1 MPRLFCAR
9 DRKRGSKLDAAR
21 FIRFEDYVHA
31 LVARRC
37 GELLHGWRVR
47 KQYRFLRGRK
57 QLERVLKRET
67 SSDLRIVVRI
77 RRKLSEIEFFLEII
91 RNTFAIRSSTRLL
104 DFFRSLNIPR
114 FGSVLLKRQSKRS
127 SSHRFDPD
135 GIRLNEF
142 WGKKIL
148 ETKEGNSGFIWEP
161 WTRLSNG

>member
-67 SSDLRIVVRI
+67 SSDLRTVVRI

-91 RNTFAIRSSTRLL
+91 RLRFVFRLVFWIFFDRPIFQDSILFFWSDNRSDRVLTGLIRME
-104 DFFRSLNIPR
+104 
-114 FGSVLLKRQSKRS
+114 FGWTNS
-127 SSHRFDPD
+127 
-135 GIRLNEF
+135 EE
-142 WGKKIL
+142 KKIL
-148 ETKEGNSGFIWEP
+148 EMKEGNSGFIWEP

>member
-1 MPRLFCAR
+1 MPRFFCAR

-67 SSDLRIVVRI
+67 SSDPRIVVRI

-91 RNTFAIRSSTRLL
+91 CNTFAILRLVFWIFFDRPIFQDSILFFWSDNRSDRVLTGLIRME
-104 DFFRSLNIPR
+104 
-114 FGSVLLKRQSKRS
+114 FG
-127 SSHRFDPD
+127 
-135 GIRLNEF
+135 
-142 WGKKIL
+142 W
-148 ETKEGNSGFIWEP
+148 TNSGEKNSGDERRKFWFYIGAVDE
-161 WTRLSNG
+161 T

>member
-67 SSDLRIVVRI
+67 SSDPRIVVRI

-91 RNTFAIRSSTRLL
+91 RNTFAIRSSIRLL
-104 DFFRSLNIPR
+104 DFFRSPNIPR
-114 FGSVLLKRQSKRS
+114 FGSVLLKRQSKFSQVWSGWNSVER
-127 SSHRFDPD
+127 
-135 GIRLNEF
+135 IL
-142 WGKKIL
+142 GKK
-148 ETKEGNSGFIWEP
+148 NSGDERRKFWFYMGAVDE
-161 WTRLSNG
+161 T

>member
-9 DRKRGSKLDAAR
+9 DRKRGSKLDTAR

-77 RRKLSEIEFFLEII
+77 RRKLSEIFLG
-91 RNTFAIRSSTRLL
+91 NYTFAIRFSTRLL
-104 DFFRSLNIPR
+104 DFFRSPNIPR

-148 ETKEGNSGFIWEP
+148 ETKEGNSGFI
-161 WTRLSNG
+161 

>member
-37 GELLHGWRVR
+37 ELLHGWRVR

-77 RRKLSEIEFFLEII
+77 RRKLSEIFLG
-91 RNTFAIRSSTRLL
+91 NYTFAICFSTRLL
-104 DFFRSLNIPR
+104 DFFRSSNIPR

>member
-67 SSDLRIVVRI
+67 SSDPRIVVRI
-77 RRKLSEIEFFLEII
+77 RRKLSEIFLG
-91 RNTFAIRSSTRLL
+91 NYTFAIRFSTRLL
-104 DFFRSLNIPR
+104 DFFRSPNIPR
-114 FGSVLLKRQSKRS
+114 FGSVLLKRQSKFSQVWSGWNSVER
-127 SSHRFDPD
+127 
-135 GIRLNEF
+135 IL
-142 WGKKIL
+142 GKK
-148 ETKEGNSGFIWEP
+148 NSGDERRKFWFYMGAVDE
-161 WTRLSNG
+161 T

>member
-77 RRKLSEIEFFLEII
+77 RKKLSEIEFFLEII
-91 RNTFAIRSSTRLL
+91 RNTFAIHSSTRLL
-104 DFFRSLNIPR
+104 DFFRSPNIPR
-114 FGSVLLKRQSKRS
+114 FGSVLLKRQSKFSQVWSGWNSVER
-127 SSHRFDPD
+127 
-135 GIRLNEF
+135 IL
-142 WGKKIL
+142 GKKIL
-148 ETKEGNSGFIWEP
+148 ETKEGNFGFIWEP

>member
-67 SSDLRIVVRI
+67 SSDPRIVVRI
-77 RRKLSEIEFFLEII
+77 RRKLSEIFLG
-91 RNTFAIRSSTRLL
+91 NYTFAIRSSTRLL
-104 DFFRSLNIPR
+104 DFFRSPNIPR
-114 FGSVLLKRQSKRS
+114 FGSVLLKRQSKFSQVWSGWNSVER
-127 SSHRFDPD
+127 
-135 GIRLNEF
+135 IL
-142 WGKKIL
+142 GKKIL